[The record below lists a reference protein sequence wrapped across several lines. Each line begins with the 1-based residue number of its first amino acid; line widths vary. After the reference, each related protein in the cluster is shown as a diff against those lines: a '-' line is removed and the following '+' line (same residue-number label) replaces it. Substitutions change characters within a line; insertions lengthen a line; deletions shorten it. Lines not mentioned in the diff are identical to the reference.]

1 MDWQTPIAVAI
12 ATLAGGYALWRCAR
26 ALWPLTEKPRRKPVA
41 SADSQ
46 LLQIESPDRS

>member
-1 MDWQTPIAVAI
+1 MDWQTPVAVAI

-26 ALWPLTEKPRRKPVA
+26 ALWPPAQKPARKSVA

-46 LLQIESPDRS
+46 LLQIESPGRS